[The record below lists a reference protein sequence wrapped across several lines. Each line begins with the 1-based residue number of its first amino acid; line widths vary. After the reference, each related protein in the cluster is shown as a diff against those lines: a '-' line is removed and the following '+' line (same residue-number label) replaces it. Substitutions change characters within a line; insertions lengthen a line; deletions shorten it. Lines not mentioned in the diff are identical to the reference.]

1 MNKFYKNLLKHNWL
15 YISGILILVVL
26 AFFLKG
32 NLESS
37 ITKISTQHKTLA
49 TRSSSLLSL
58 ATLRGEFAKAN
69 PYFSFLENI
78 LPPRDQLL
86 SFSNELENI
95 ARKNNL
101 EFSFSFGEEKLSS
114 GKDPGQISFR
124 AIVNGSYKGISD
136 FLNSIETSRYF
147 IDPSSVDMVKRGSS
161 FSATINGKVFFR

>member
-15 YISGILILVVL
+15 YISGILILAVL
-26 AFFLKG
+26 VFVLKI
-32 NLESS
+32 NTESL
-37 ITKISTQHKTLA
+37 ITKISDQYSILA

-86 SFSNELENI
+86 SFENELEGI

-101 EFSFSFGEEKLSS
+101 EFNFNFDEEKESS
-114 GKDPGQISFR
+114 GKDPGQVSFR
-124 AIVNGSYKGISD
+124 ATASGGYENIYN
-136 FLNSIETSRYF
+136 FLNGMESSRYF
-147 IDPSSVDMVKRGSS
+147 IDFSSIDMVKKGLG

>member
-15 YISGILILVVL
+15 YISGILILAVL
-26 AFFLKG
+26 VFVLKI
-32 NLESS
+32 NMETLMV
-37 ITKISTQHKTLA
+37 KISDQYSTLA

-58 ATLRGEFAKAN
+58 ATLRGEFTKAN

-86 SFSNELENI
+86 SFENELENI

-101 EFSFSFGEEKLSS
+101 EFNFNFGTEKESS
-114 GKDPGQISFR
+114 GKDPGQVSFR
-124 AIVNGSYKGISD
+124 ATINGGYENIYNFLSGIES
-136 FLNSIETSRYF
+136 SRYF
-147 IDPSSVDMVKRGSS
+147 IDFSSIDLVKKGAG